1 MSKNFKFHPWVN
13 LTQRQDIIG
22 KDHPGVY
29 MIARGETAPSDY
41 CANNA
46 SIIYI
51 GETTSQKLNNRIHQF
66 VVSAFNNKPGHSGG
80 NTFRNN
86 EEISGGVSES
96 MLWVSACPIPVE
108 PIIPME
114 RTGGIYTSAYI
125 RYLERRQ
132 ILQFVY
138 ANGRLPVCNRK

>member
-1 MSKNFKFHPWVN
+1 MSKKFKFHPWVN

-22 KDHPGVY
+22 KEYPGVY
-29 MIARGETAPSDY
+29 MIACGETAPSDY
-41 CANNA
+41 CAKNA

-96 MLWVSACPIPVE
+96 MLWVSVCPIE
-108 PIIPME
+108 PDC
-114 RTGGIYTSAYI
+114 IYKSAAYI

-132 ILQFVY
+132 ILQFVN
-138 ANGRLPVCNRK
+138 ANDRLPICNSK